1 MPAFA
6 GMTRSVRPERHHAA
20 GIGDKQREAMR
31 ASLVL
36 LPSLAAALIA
46 ASCANPSATIKAIAY
61 GDPTK
66 PYLGMTKQELI
77 TCAGQPYSTYPSGGS
92 ETLTYHYTGAGP
104 VPGEAAKPDKKKD
117 DGEKKGG
124 LMGGLKKKDDKN
136 WTCTASFVFQDDRAV
151 KITFA
156 HRDVTSPYAYQGG
169 KSEEERAKNAAKGPQ
184 EVPTCTFSLPRCPK
198 G

>member
-1 MPAFA
+1 
-6 GMTRSVRPERHHAA
+6 
-20 GIGDKQREAMR
+20 MR

-36 LPSLAAALIA
+36 LPSLAALTA
-46 ASCANPSATIKAIAY
+46 ASCANPSATIKQIAY

-77 TCAGQPYSTYPSGGS
+77 SCAGKPYSTYPSGSS

-104 VPGEAAKPDKKKD
+104 VPSEAAKPD
-117 DGEKKGG
+117 
-124 LMGGLKKKDDKN
+124 KKKDDKN
-136 WTCTASFVFQDDRAV
+136 WTCTASFVFQDDRVV

-156 HRDVTSPYAYQGG
+156 HKDVTSPYAYQGG
-169 KSEEERAKNAAKGPQ
+169 KSEEERAKNEAKGPQ
-184 EVPTCTFSLPRCPK
+184 EVPTCNFSLPRCPK